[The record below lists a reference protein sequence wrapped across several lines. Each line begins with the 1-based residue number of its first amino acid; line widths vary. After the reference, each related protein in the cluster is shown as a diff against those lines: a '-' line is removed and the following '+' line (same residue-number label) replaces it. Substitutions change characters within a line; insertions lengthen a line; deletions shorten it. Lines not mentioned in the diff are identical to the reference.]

1 MAEPRP
7 AASPADAH
15 TAVVR
20 LLRAGGVPF
29 TIHAHEPARTVA
41 DAEAR
46 LPFPKEQFLKTV
58 VFRLKA
64 GGWIL
69 VALSG
74 QDQVDYRRLAAALG
88 VRRGDL
94 IRPPPEEVETALGY
108 QIGGVSPIP
117 LAPDTRALFDE
128 AALQIATVYC
138 GAGRNDRTLEIGLT
152 DLIHTVA
159 GQVAPLA
166 RERADDNR
174 PASPDSGAAPS

>member
-1 MAEPRP
+1 MDDPRP

-15 TAVVR
+15 TAIVR
-20 LLRAGGVPF
+20 RLQDGGVPF
-29 TIHAHEPARTVA
+29 TIHAHEVARTVA

-69 VALSG
+69 VALQG

-94 IRPPPEEVETALGY
+94 IRPPPQEVETALGY

-117 LAPDTRALFDE
+117 LTADIRVLFDE
-128 AALQIATVYC
+128 AALQMATVYC

-152 DLIHTVA
+152 GLIRTVA
-159 GQVAPLA
+159 GQVAPLV

-174 PASPDSGAAPS
+174 PAPPDSGPAPS

>member
-1 MAEPRP
+1 MDEPRP
-7 AASPADAH
+7 AASLADAH
-15 TAVVR
+15 TAIVQ

-29 TIHAHEPARTVA
+29 TIHAHAVARTVA

-69 VALSG
+69 VALQG

-94 IRPPPEEVETALGY
+94 VRPPPEEVETALGY

-117 LAPDTRALFDE
+117 LAADARVLFDE
-128 AALQIATVYC
+128 AALQMATVYC

-152 DLIHTVA
+152 DLIRTVA
-159 GQVAPLA
+159 GQVASLT
-166 RERADDNR
+166 RERTGDNL
-174 PASPDSGAAPS
+174 PAPPDSGAPSS